1 MALAKLGTPA
11 LALLLAGMFV
21 LLAATPLEA
30 GRRARGYGLIT
41 VQSNFTADTAT
52 APVRRARYGWEV
64 RLPSGMWIPCEFNC
78 HYTLRNNTVDFWERF
93 NQNANGR

>member
-1 MALAKLGTPA
+1 MAYLKSGTPL
-11 LALLLAGMFV
+11 LALLLAAIV
-21 LLAATPLEA
+21 LLMAAAPSEA
-30 GRRARGYGLIT
+30 GRRYRGYSLIT

-93 NQNANGR
+93 NQNSNGR

>member
-1 MALAKLGTPA
+1 MDMRHWIWVGVSA
-11 LALLLAGMFV
+11 
-21 LLAATPLEA
+21 LLAAGLLDAAASPADA
-30 GRRARGYGLIT
+30 GRRYGMIT

-93 NQNANGR
+93 NQNSTGR